1 MAEFVLKN
9 KFFEFNNQ
17 IKQQTSGTAIC
28 IKCAPT
34 YARIFMDKVETEF
47 LETQI
52 DKLFWW
58 VRYIEDIFFI
68 WTHGQ
73 EKLNIFLEDL
83 NKFHRNLKF
92 TCNSSAENNAFLDP
106 KCKLKQGKIET
117 DLHVKSTYRHQY
129 LHYTTSYPKHTKRS
143 IVFSQSWRVSR
154 ICSQAQDFKTHTTE
168 MRSWFYKR
176 GYPKGLAKK
185 KKKWVKLNSLG
196 IPEESK
202 EKRKELPL

>member
-1 MAEFVLKN
+1 M
-9 KFFEFNNQ
+9 
-17 IKQQTSGTAIC
+17 
-28 IKCAPT
+28 
-34 YARIFMDKVETEF
+34 
-47 LETQI
+47 
-52 DKLFWW
+52 
-58 VRYIEDIFFI
+58 
-68 WTHGQ
+68 
-73 EKLNIFLEDL
+73 
-83 NKFHRNLKF
+83 
-92 TCNSSAENNAFLDP
+92 
-106 KCKLKQGKIET
+106 
-117 DLHVKSTYRHQY
+117 HVKSTYRHQY
-129 LHYTTSYPKHTKRS
+129 LHYTTSHPKHTKRS